1 MAAILACI
9 CVAGCGKIT
18 LLEVDECVDDL
29 ELVLVVQVDVREV
42 ILLLL
47 HRHLAVLAVPRLD
60 GDHLEE
66 WGSGT
71 GLVTVLGTG
80 LQVPST
86 GLQLYHGLDYRYTM
100 DWTTGTGH
108 WTTGTRYWTTG
119 TRH

>member
-66 WGSGT
+66 WG
-71 GLVTVLGTG
+71 
-80 LQVPST
+80 QV
-86 GLQLYHGLDYRYTM
+86 LDYS
-100 DWTTGTGH
+100 
-108 WTTGTRYWTTG
+108 TRYWTTG
-119 TRH
+119 TRY